1 VNLSRVLVMY
11 AWIPFGVLFV
21 LFLPVGERQ
30 VRCECYHPKFK
41 LFVPAWRWL
50 RGIQPNCDSTC
61 HERRRWDH
69 SKDWVFEFSWSAFIL
84 DACVWCYAMVFA
96 MWLVGILLC
105 VVLAVTIVIVALII
119 AVCFAILNLCQD
131 SPECGSVDCIMF
143 PYCDCTGCFD
153 TTIFHNPVDDYLLFG
168 GSRPGVTS
176 SSRCP
181 KCVLCWPVTFLLV
194 RTPSPPAN
202 MWGGLIGRLIGTHLF
217 SQNPYVSGNWWI
229 DLLSFR
235 TSGAHDDGEWRTQLH
250 DYIWGNV
257 PHAAEIPPPEQI
269 VVDAERPTRVEFKPR
284 NDFHKEDC
292 DPSTWED
299 FQQNHCWLCEQS
311 KDEWAMWC
319 VCGHL
324 LCKGCTEELT
334 RRHMPCPLCRKVS
347 HVILTTVRTNSLQQP
362 LMQRP

>member
-1 VNLSRVLVMY
+1 
-11 AWIPFGVLFV
+11 
-21 LFLPVGERQ
+21 
-30 VRCECYHPKFK
+30 
-41 LFVPAWRWL
+41 
-50 RGIQPNCDSTC
+50 
-61 HERRRWDH
+61 
-69 SKDWVFEFSWSAFIL
+69 
-84 DACVWCYAMVFA
+84 MVFA